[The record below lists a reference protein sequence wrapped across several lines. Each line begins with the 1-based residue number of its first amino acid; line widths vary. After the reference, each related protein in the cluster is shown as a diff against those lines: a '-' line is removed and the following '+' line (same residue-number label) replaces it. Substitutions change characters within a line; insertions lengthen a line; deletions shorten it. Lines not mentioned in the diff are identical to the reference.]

1 VKEEMGEKGNCSL
14 VVGDRHADFNDDN
27 LYSP

>member
-14 VVGDRHADFNDDN
+14 VVGLLTLMMIIFIYHKW
-27 LYSP
+27 